1 MKVRIA
7 AAAYAVPPD
16 DEAVEAV
23 FERERTRVEAS
34 LARLSPESRRKA
46 VEGLGLNRV
55 RICGDKQ
62 LYDLILEAASKA
74 IAEAEITARDI
85 NLILDFS
92 TWSSESSS
100 SESWSSESSSSESSS
115 VENSRGLSFAHRL
128 SADLGAETAMI
139 LSFKVGG
146 CAGLHVAIKTALG
159 WMKMDES
166 IQTVLLVTG
175 DAAPPGNRSLLPI
188 TMHGDASSAVILRR
202 EDTQSFSTQAPSTQA
217 PSTQG
222 PLLLGVEALTL
233 GRLQN
238 AITMVRT
245 NGHLDIVIDALCMER
260 EVMPVYFLNMLV
272 VVNKALAA
280 ASLSLNDINHFIY
293 SNISLRDRE
302 GFRKM
307 LGLPKGSL
315 PATPMAEYGHTF
327 ASDLVINYAN
337 MRREGL
343 IRPGQLLL
351 FASAGVGFTWGVT
364 IARA

>member
-1 MKVRIA
+1 MNVRIA
-7 AAAYAVPPD
+7 AAAFAVPPD

-23 FERERTRVEAS
+23 LERERTRIETALS
-34 LARLSPESRRKA
+34 PLSPESRRKA
-46 VEGLGLNRV
+46 MEGLGLNRV

-62 LYDLILEAASKA
+62 LYDLVLEAASKA
-74 IAEAEITARDI
+74 IAEAGITARDI
-85 NLILDFS
+85 NLILDYS
-92 TWSSESSS
+92 TWSTESSQ
-100 SESWSSESSSSESSS
+100 
-115 VENSRGLSFAHRL
+115 GLSFAHKL
-128 SADLGAETAMI
+128 SADLGAETSMI

-159 WMKMDES
+159 WMATDES
-166 IQTVLLVTG
+166 IQTVLLVAG
-175 DAAPPGNRSLLPI
+175 DVAPQGNRSLLPI

-202 EDTQSFSTQAPSTQA
+202 QDSQSL
-217 PSTQG
+217 STQG
-222 PLLLGVEALTL
+222 LLLLGVEAMTL
-233 GRLQN
+233 GHLHN

-245 NGHLDIVIDALCMER
+245 NGHVDIVVDALCMER

-280 ASLSLNDINHFIY
+280 SSLSLNDIDHFIY

-302 GFRKM
+302 GFRRM

-327 ASDLVINYAN
+327 ASDLVINYVN
-337 MRREGL
+337 MRRDGL

-351 FASAGVGFTWGVT
+351 FASAGIGFTWGVT
-364 IARA
+364 LARA

>member
-1 MKVRIA
+1 MNVRIA
-7 AAAYAVPPD
+7 GAAYAVPPT

-23 FERERTRVEAS
+23 LDRERNRVETS
-34 LARLSPESRRKA
+34 LSPLSPESRRKA
-46 VEGLGLNRV
+46 VEGLGLSRV
-55 RICGDKQ
+55 RVCGDKQ
-62 LYDLILEAASKA
+62 LYDLVLEAASKA
-74 IAEAEITARDI
+74 IAEAGIAARDI

-92 TWSSESSS
+92 TWSSESWDNQ
-100 SESWSSESSSSESSS
+100 SWSNESPANKSSQ
-115 VENSRGLSFAHRL
+115 GLSFAHRL
-128 SADLGAETAMI
+128 SADLGAETCMI

-159 WMKMDES
+159 WMTTDES

-175 DAAPPGNRSLLPI
+175 DAAPEGNRSLLPI
-188 TMHGDASSAVILRR
+188 TMHGDAGSAVVLRR
-202 EDTQSFSTQAPSTQA
+202 EGPQISL
-217 PSTQG
+217 TQG
-222 PLLLGVEALTL
+222 PTLLAVEAMTL
-233 GRLQN
+233 GHLHN

-260 EVMPVYFLNMLV
+260 EVMPIYFLNMLV

-280 ASLSLNDINHFIY
+280 ASLTLNEIDHFIY
-293 SNISLRDRE
+293 SNISRRDRE

-327 ASDLVINYAN
+327 ASDLVINYVN

-351 FASAGVGFTWGVT
+351 FASAGIGFTWGAT
-364 IARA
+364 LARA